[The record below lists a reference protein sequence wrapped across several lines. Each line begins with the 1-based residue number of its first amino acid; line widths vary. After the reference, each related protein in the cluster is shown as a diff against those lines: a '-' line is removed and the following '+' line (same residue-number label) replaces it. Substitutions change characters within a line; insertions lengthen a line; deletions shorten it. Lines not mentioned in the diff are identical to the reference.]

1 MREIGMWLT
10 IEELSDHLKVSKET
24 IYKMAK
30 TKKIPSSKIG
40 NQWRFNKEIIDQWLV
55 SQVDSRTSANEQ
67 ATGRDSEEVK

>member
-1 MREIGMWLT
+1 MWLN

-30 TKKIPSSKIG
+30 KNKIPSSKIG

-55 SQVDSRTSANEQ
+55 NKNSSETQTKQTTRTSH
-67 ATGRDSEEVK
+67 EEIK